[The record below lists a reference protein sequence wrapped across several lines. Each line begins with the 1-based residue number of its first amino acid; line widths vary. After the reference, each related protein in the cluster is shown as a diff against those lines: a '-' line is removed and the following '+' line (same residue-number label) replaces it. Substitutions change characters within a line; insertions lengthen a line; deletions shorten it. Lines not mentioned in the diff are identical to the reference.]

1 MVKFIAW
8 FIRLTSRASLFNCS
22 VTLDFNYF
30 LKFLR
35 VGKFNVSF
43 HLVLSYLILYCTVL
57 SYPLLFLSIL
67 PLFQSLKSS
76 SNYSLFF
83 LSFHHPPAGVLLR
96 EKWSTLMKS
105 KGKLSDSTRY
115 AYLLQSLACPHSSR
129 EGSAQSRDVITE
141 ENRIINDNELYSRE
155 RLGNKSDS
163 KYFHDIDIDHC
174 QSNGRGAVGEE
185 DKRKDEF
192 SAISLDLFDL
202 LVSEFKNSI
211 SDDYKNMF
219 SLTYSST
226 SSSSYGNLPTDLL
239 AGVPMKGTRCD
250 DVMISV
256 CSYFLSC
263 APVI

>member
-1 MVKFIAW
+1 
-8 FIRLTSRASLFNCS
+8 
-22 VTLDFNYF
+22 
-30 LKFLR
+30 
-35 VGKFNVSF
+35 
-43 HLVLSYLILYCTVL
+43 
-57 SYPLLFLSIL
+57 
-67 PLFQSLKSS
+67 
-76 SNYSLFF
+76 
-83 LSFHHPPAGVLLR
+83 
-96 EKWSTLMKS
+96 MKS

-115 AYLLQSLACPHSSR
+115 AYLLQSLAYPHPSS

-163 KYFHDIDIDHC
+163 KYFQDIDIEADIDIDYC

-226 SSSSYGNLPTDLL
+226 SSTSSTSSSSSGNLPTDLL